1 MLKIMQ
7 RRIFP
12 LLFTRQVAH
21 AVQQTGFR
29 RQKRYGVPQAVEL
42 PLAAAKR
49 ADSPWSSLRA
59 VLDEEAAKEA
69 EAAKQAERAYLP
81 DGRIVFDE
89 AHYARLQN
97 SADHRN
103 TKRGYNPLKVENLVD
118 LPPGTDPTDPL
129 FQHQWYLV
137 RPDSKS
143 SLCSRDE
150 MYEHPLLLSVR
161 RKIRVKTG
169 ASPSWT

>member
-1 MLKIMQ
+1 M
-7 RRIFP
+7 
-12 LLFTRQVAH
+12 AH

-29 RQKRYGVPQAVEL
+29 RQKRYGVPQAVEM

-49 ADSPWSSLRA
+49 ASADSPWSSLRA
-59 VLDEEAAKEA
+59 VLDQEAAKEA
-69 EAAKQAERAYLP
+69 EEAKEAAERAYLP

-118 LPPGTDPTDPL
+118 LPPDTDPTDPL

-137 RPDSKS
+137 RFETLFSILSSKTNTVV
-143 SLCSRDE
+143 
-150 MYEHPLLLSVR
+150 YR